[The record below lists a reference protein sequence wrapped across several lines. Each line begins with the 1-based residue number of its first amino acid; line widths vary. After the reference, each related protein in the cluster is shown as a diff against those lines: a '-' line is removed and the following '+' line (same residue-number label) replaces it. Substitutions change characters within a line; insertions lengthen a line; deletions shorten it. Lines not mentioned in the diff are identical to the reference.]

1 MANPNSVDVAV
12 MRSMLSRARGL
23 GSAKSGTAH
32 WWAQRVTAIALV
44 PLALWFVASVI
55 GLSHQP
61 RAAVLHWGAHPL
73 NAALLLARLVMLLH
87 HMQLGLSVVI
97 EDYVHVPGRRLMAIL
112 AMKAITAL
120 LLFASV
126 ISVVRL
132 AVSF

>member
-1 MANPNSVDVAV
+1 M
-12 MRSMLSRARGL
+12 
-23 GSAKSGTAH
+23 
-32 WWAQRVTAIALV
+32 
-44 PLALWFVASVI
+44 
-55 GLSHQP
+55 
-61 RAAVLHWGAHPL
+61 LHWGAHPL
-73 NAALLLARLVMLLH
+73 NAALLLALLVMLLH

>member
-1 MANPNSVDVAV
+1 MGFVRFHRVAV
-12 MRSMLSRARGL
+12 RVVVVVRVVAIVARGQQQVGL
-23 GSAKSGTAH
+23 HAR
-32 WWAQRVTAIALV
+32 AQVVDFVVVDAL
-44 PLALWFVASVI
+44 L
-55 GLSHQP
+55 P

-73 NAALLLARLVMLLH
+73 NAALLLALLVMLLH

-97 EDYVHVPGRRLMAIL
+97 EDYVHVPGSRLMAIL